1 MMMCTF
7 RLDEALVERLD
18 AYASRMSEKQP
29 GMTFTRA
36 DVVRILLAKS
46 LGKTE
51 ALDAALPVCRKEP
64 AVKSRRTAG

>member
-18 AYASRMSEKQP
+18 AYASKMSEKQP

-36 DVVRILLAKS
+36 DAVRILLEKS
-46 LGKTE
+46 LSKPE
-51 ALDAALPVCRKEP
+51 ALAAAKKSELMKEVERKM
-64 AVKSRRTAG
+64 KR